1 MKSGRYVYDVVI
13 TSSTVSN
20 RSLEGSVSVFEGNTL
35 NGKTRFGDQ
44 SVPRVTRVATG
55 GGGGT
60 IGGMSDVDLTDTS
73 QGGLA
78 EGSVLVY
85 DSAAT
90 RFVATNV
97 LNNITV
103 NGGSF

>member
-1 MKSGRYVYDVVI
+1 MAR
-13 TSSTVSN
+13 
-20 RSLEGSVSVFEGNTL
+20 L
-35 NGKTRFGDQ
+35 RFGDQ
-44 SVPRVTRVATG
+44 SVPKVTRVAAG
-55 GGGGT
+55 GGGGSL
-60 IGGMSDVDLTDTS
+60 GGMSDVDLTASS

-78 EGSVLVY
+78 EGSLLVY

-103 NGGSF
+103 KGGSF

>member
-1 MKSGRYVYDVVI
+1 MAR
-13 TSSTVSN
+13 
-20 RSLEGSVSVFEGNTL
+20 L
-35 NGKTRFGDQ
+35 RFGDQ
-44 SVPRVTRVATG
+44 SVTRVTRVATG

-60 IGGMSDVDLTDTS
+60 IGAMSDVDLTDTS

-78 EGSVLVY
+78 NGSVLVY
-85 DSAAT
+85 DSAQT

-97 LNNITV
+97 LNDITI

>member
-1 MKSGRYVYDVVI
+1 MAR
-13 TSSTVSN
+13 
-20 RSLEGSVSVFEGNTL
+20 L
-35 NGKTRFGDQ
+35 RFGAQ

-60 IGGMSDVDLTDTS
+60 IGAMSDVDLTYVS

-85 DSAAT
+85 DSAQT

-97 LNNITV
+97 LNHVTI

>member
-1 MKSGRYVYDVVI
+1 MAR
-13 TSSTVSN
+13 
-20 RSLEGSVSVFEGNTL
+20 L
-35 NGKTRFGDQ
+35 RFGDQ
-44 SVPRVTRVATG
+44 SVPKVTRVATG

-60 IGGMSDVDLTDTS
+60 IGAMSDVDLTDTS

-78 EGSVLVY
+78 NGSVLVY
-85 DSAAT
+85 DSAQT

-97 LNNITV
+97 LNDITI

>member
-1 MKSGRYVYDVVI
+1 MAR
-13 TSSTVSN
+13 
-20 RSLEGSVSVFEGNTL
+20 L
-35 NGKTRFGDQ
+35 RFGDQ
-44 SVPRVTRVATG
+44 SVPKVTRVAAG
-55 GGGGT
+55 GGGGSL
-60 IGGMSDVDLTDTS
+60 GGMSDVELTATS

-78 EGSVLVY
+78 NGSVLVY

-90 RFVATNV
+90 KFVATNV

>member
-1 MKSGRYVYDVVI
+1 MAR
-13 TSSTVSN
+13 
-20 RSLEGSVSVFEGNTL
+20 L
-35 NGKTRFGDQ
+35 RFGDQ

-78 EGSVLVY
+78 NGSVLVY
-85 DSAAT
+85 DAAQT
-90 RFVATNV
+90 ILVATNV
-97 LNNITV
+97 LNDITV
-103 NGGSF
+103 TGGSL

>member
-1 MKSGRYVYDVVI
+1 MAR
-13 TSSTVSN
+13 
-20 RSLEGSVSVFEGNTL
+20 L
-35 NGKTRFGDQ
+35 RFGDQ
-44 SVPRVTRVATG
+44 SVPKVTRVATG

-60 IGGMSDVDLTDTS
+60 IGGMSDVDLTDAS
-73 QGGLA
+73 QGGLQDGA
-78 EGSVLVY
+78 LLVY
-85 DSAAT
+85 DSTNT

>member
-1 MKSGRYVYDVVI
+1 MAR
-13 TSSTVSN
+13 
-20 RSLEGSVSVFEGNTL
+20 L
-35 NGKTRFGDQ
+35 RFGDQ

-60 IGGMSDVDLTDTS
+60 IGGLSDIDLTDTS

-78 EGSVLVY
+78 DGAVLVY
-85 DSAAT
+85 DNANSK
-90 RFVATNV
+90 FVPTNV
-97 LNNITV
+97 LNNITI

>member
-1 MKSGRYVYDVVI
+1 MAR
-13 TSSTVSN
+13 
-20 RSLEGSVSVFEGNTL
+20 L
-35 NGKTRFGDQ
+35 RFGDQ

-55 GGGGT
+55 GGGSL
-60 IGGMSDVDLTDTS
+60 GGMSDVDLTDSS

-78 EGSVLVY
+78 DGSVLVY
-85 DSAAT
+85 DAT
-90 RFVATNV
+90 NTKFVATNV

>member
-1 MKSGRYVYDVVI
+1 MAR
-13 TSSTVSN
+13 
-20 RSLEGSVSVFEGNTL
+20 L
-35 NGKTRFGDQ
+35 RFGDQ

-60 IGGMSDVDLTDTS
+60 IGAMSDVDLTDTS

-78 EGSVLVY
+78 EGSVLVH

-97 LNNITV
+97 LNNITA

>member
-1 MKSGRYVYDVVI
+1 MAR
-13 TSSTVSN
+13 
-20 RSLEGSVSVFEGNTL
+20 L
-35 NGKTRFGDQ
+35 RFGDQ
-44 SVPRVTRVATG
+44 SIPKVTRVAA

-60 IGGMSDVDLTDTS
+60 IGAMSDVDLTDTS

-78 EGSVLVY
+78 NGSVLVY
-85 DSAAT
+85 DSAQT

-97 LNNITV
+97 LNDITV